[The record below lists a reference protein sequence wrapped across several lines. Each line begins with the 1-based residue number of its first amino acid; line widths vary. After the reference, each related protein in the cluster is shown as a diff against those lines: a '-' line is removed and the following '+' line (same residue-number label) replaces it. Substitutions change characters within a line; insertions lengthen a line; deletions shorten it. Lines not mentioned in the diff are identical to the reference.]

1 MPRFKIEL
9 TDDLISSNSGLVF
22 VGEALHHLGFDKH
35 LAELSC
41 IKAMKKIP
49 STDILRAYL
58 GILCIGKNSFE
69 SIDDYKDDPYFRK
82 ALGLKYI
89 PSKETLRQRLEE
101 LSIPELESG
110 LKSFNSKMLK
120 RFGEF
125 KTALDTNMVPVDFDV
140 TPMDNSKSHKEGVSN
155 TYKQFMGY
163 APMMTY
169 IGGTGYM
176 LNNQFRE
183 GKAHSNCEGT
193 REYIREALDLA
204 RTITSGTLLARF
216 DSGNDSAE
224 NILEISS
231 FDNVHYLIKQNFR
244 REDQLPYI
252 HYARMNASTT
262 ETPRQG
268 KTVHYASRKILL
280 SFKQPNG
287 QVKEVETRQVL
298 RFIERTIDK
307 QGNGLLIPDQE
318 LDAWFTDL
326 PDGQSG
332 LPESYTEQKVIAL
345 YADHGTSEQFHS
357 EFKTDMD
364 MERLP
369 SGKFDT
375 NRLVMVLGML
385 AFNLLRIIGQQSL
398 KTGLIKRKRSVQR
411 IRIRKVLQDIMYMAC
426 QFMIKCKRKT
436 LKLARCNAYAQP
448 LIKAYSLMFVT

>member
-22 VGEALHHLGFDKH
+22 IGEVLKHVGFDKH
-35 LAELSC
+35 LSGLTC
-41 IKAMKKIP
+41 IKSMKKIP

-58 GILCIGKNSFE
+58 GMLCIGKNSFE
-69 SIDDYKDDPYFRK
+69 SIDDYKNDPYFRK
-82 ALGLKYI
+82 SLGIQYI

-101 LSIPELESG
+101 LSVSELESG
-110 LKSFNSKMLK
+110 LKAFNGMMLK
-120 RFGEF
+120 RFSELE
-125 KTALDTNMVPVDFDV
+125 TVLDTNMIPVDFDV
-140 TPMDNSKSHKEGVSN
+140 TPMDNSKSHKEGVSH

-183 GKAHSNCEGT
+183 GKAHSNCDGT
-193 REYIREALDLA
+193 RQYIRETLDLA

-244 REDQLPYI
+244 REDRSLYI
-252 HYARMNASTT
+252 HYVQGMASVK
-262 ETPRQG
+262 ETPRHG
-268 KTVHYASRKILL
+268 KTIYYASRKIRLH
-280 SFKQPNG
+280 FEQPDG
-287 QVKEVETRQVL
+287 ELKEIETRQVL

-307 QGNGLLIPDQE
+307 QGNCLLMPDHE

-326 PDGQSG
+326 PEG
-332 LPESYTEQKVIAL
+332 YTEQDVIVL
-345 YADHGTSEQFHS
+345 YTDHGTSEQFHS

-369 SGKFDT
+369 SGKFAT
-375 NRLVMVLGML
+375 NSLVMVLGML

-426 QFMIKCKRKT
+426 QFMIKCKCKT
-436 LKLARCNAYAQP
+436 LKLARSNAYSQP
-448 LIKAYSLMFVT
+448 LINAYTLMFAS

>member
-22 VGEALHHLGFDKH
+22 VGEALQHLGFDKH

-41 IKAMKKIP
+41 IRALKKIP

-58 GILCIGKNSFE
+58 GVLCIGKNSFE
-69 SIDDYKDDPYFRK
+69 SIDDYKNDPYFRK

-110 LKSFNSKMLK
+110 LKSFNSNMLK
-120 RFGEF
+120 RFAEF
-125 KTALDTNMVPVDFDV
+125 ETALDTNMVPVDFDV

-155 TYKQFMGY
+155 TYKQVMGY

-204 RTITSGTLLARF
+204 RTITPGTLLARF

-244 REDQLPYI
+244 REDQLPYM

-262 ETPRQG
+262 EIPRQG
-268 KTVHYASRKILL
+268 KTVHYASRKIIL
-280 SFKQPNG
+280 SFDQPDG
-287 QVKEVETRQVL
+287 QVKEVETRHIL
-298 RFIERTIDK
+298 RFTERTIDK
-307 QGNGLLIPDQE
+307 YGHGLLMPDQE
-318 LDAWFTDL
+318 LNAWYTDL
-326 PDGQSG
+326 P
-332 LPESYTEQKVIAL
+332 ETYTAQQVIAL

-411 IRIRKVLQDIMYMAC
+411 IRIRKVLQDLMYMAC
-426 QFMIKCKRKT
+426 QFMIKCKCKT
-436 LKLARCNAYAQP
+436 IKLAQGNAYAKP
-448 LIKAYSLMFVT
+448 LIKAYSLMFAT

>member
-22 VGEALHHLGFDKH
+22 VGEAFQYLGFDKH
-35 LAELSC
+35 LSSLSC

-49 STDILRAYL
+49 FTDILRAYM
-58 GILCIGKNSFE
+58 GILCVGKNSFE
-69 SIDDYKDDPYFRK
+69 SIDDFKEDHYFRK
-82 ALGLKYI
+82 ALGLQYV

-101 LSIPELESG
+101 LSTAEVELG
-110 LKSFNSKMLK
+110 LKSFNCKLLK

-125 KTALDTNMVPVDFDV
+125 EPALDTDMIPVDFDV
-140 TPMDNSKSHKEGVSN
+140 TPMDNSNSHKEGVSN
-155 TYKQFMGY
+155 TYKQVPGF

-193 REYIREALDLA
+193 REYIREAINLA
-204 RTITSGTLLARF
+204 RSITPGTLLARF

-224 NILEISS
+224 NIVEISGHE
-231 FDNVHYLIKQNFR
+231 NVHYLIKQNFR
-244 REDQLPYI
+244 REDRSQYML
-252 HYARMNASTT
+252 YAQGMASVK
-262 ETPRQG
+262 ETPRKG
-268 KTVHYASRKILL
+268 KTVYYANRKIVLRFEQD
-280 SFKQPNG
+280 SG

-307 QGNGLLIPDQE
+307 HGNGLLIPDQE
-318 LDAWFTDL
+318 IDAWFTDL
-326 PDGQSG
+326 PD
-332 LPESYTEQKVIAL
+332 SYTEQEVIAL

-369 SGKFDT
+369 SGKFNT
-375 NRLVMVLGML
+375 NSLVMVLGML

-398 KTGLIKRKRSVQR
+398 KTGLIKRKRTVQR

-426 QFMIKCKRKT
+426 HFMIRCKRKI
-436 LKLARCNAYAQP
+436 LKLARANAYAKPMIQ
-448 LIKAYSLMFVT
+448 AYTLMFDT

>member
-1 MPRFKIEL
+1 MPGFKIEL

-22 VGEALHHLGFDKH
+22 VGEALHHLGFDK
-35 LAELSC
+35 LLSELSC
-41 IKAMKKIP
+41 IKALKKIP
-49 STDILRAYL
+49 STDILRSYL

-69 SIDDYKDDPYFRK
+69 SIEDYKADSYFRK

-101 LSIPELESG
+101 LSTSELELG
-110 LKSFNSKMLK
+110 LKSFNNKMLK

-125 KTALDTNMVPVDFDV
+125 ETALDTDMVPVDFDV

-155 TYKQFMGY
+155 TYKQVPGF

-193 REYIREALDLA
+193 KEYIKETINQA
-204 RTITSGTLLARF
+204 RSITSGTLLARF

-224 NILEISS
+224 NILELST

-244 REDQLPYI
+244 REDRAPYMQ
-252 HYARMNASTT
+252 YAQGMASVK
-262 ETPRQG
+262 ETPRHG
-268 KTVHYASRKILL
+268 KTVFYASQKICLR
-280 SFKQPNG
+280 FEQNNG

-307 QGNGLLIPDQE
+307 HGNGLLIPDQE

-326 PDGQSG
+326 PDSF
-332 LPESYTEQKVIAL
+332 SEQKVIAL

-357 EFKTDMD
+357 EFKSDMD

-369 SGKFDT
+369 SGKFNT
-375 NRLVMVLGML
+375 NRLVMVIGML

-426 QFMIKCKRKT
+426 QFMIKCKCKT
-436 LKLARCNAYAQP
+436 IQLAKSNAYSKP
-448 LIKAYSLMFVT
+448 LLEAYSLMFVT

>member
-1 MPRFKIEL
+1 
-9 TDDLISSNSGLVF
+9 
-22 VGEALHHLGFDKH
+22 
-35 LAELSC
+35 
-41 IKAMKKIP
+41 
-49 STDILRAYL
+49 
-58 GILCIGKNSFE
+58 
-69 SIDDYKDDPYFRK
+69 
-82 ALGLKYI
+82 
-89 PSKETLRQRLEE
+89 
-101 LSIPELESG
+101 
-110 LKSFNSKMLK
+110 LK

-125 KTALDTNMVPVDFDV
+125 DTALGTNMVPVDFDV
-140 TPMDNSKSHKEGVSN
+140 TPMDNSKSLKEGVSN
-155 TYKQFMGY
+155 TYKQVMGY

-176 LNNQFRE
+176 LNNQLRE

-204 RTITSGTLLARF
+204 RSITPGTLLARF

-224 NILEISS
+224 NILEISA

-244 REDQLPYI
+244 REDQSQYML
-252 HYARMNASTT
+252 YAQGKFSVK

-268 KTVHYASRKILL
+268 KTVYYASRKIGLRFEL
-280 SFKQPNG
+280 ENG

-307 QGNGLLIPDQE
+307 HGNGLLIPDHE

-326 PDGQSG
+326 PD
-332 LPESYTEQKVIAL
+332 SYTQQEVIAL

-375 NRLVMVLGML
+375 NSLVMVLGML

-426 QFMIKCKRKT
+426 LFMVRCKQKV
-436 LKLARCNAYAQP
+436 LKLACTNAYARP
-448 LIKAYSLMFVT
+448 LIHSYSLMFAT

>member
-9 TDDLISSNSGLVF
+9 TDDLICSNSGLVF
-22 VGEALHHLGFDKH
+22 VGEALQHLGFDKQ
-35 LAELSC
+35 LSGLSC
-41 IKAMKKIP
+41 INAMKKIP
-49 STDILRAYL
+49 SADILRAYL

-69 SIDDYKDDPYFRK
+69 SIDDYKDDPYFRE
-82 ALGLKYI
+82 ALGLKYM

-101 LSIPELESG
+101 LSIPELETG

-120 RFGEF
+120 RFGELE
-125 KTALDTNMVPVDFDV
+125 TALDTDMIPVDFDV

-155 TYKQFMGY
+155 TYKQVEGF

-193 REYIREALDLA
+193 REYIREAINLA
-204 RTITSGTLLARF
+204 RSITSGTLLARF

-224 NILEISS
+224 NIAEISGHE
-231 FDNVHYLIKQNFR
+231 NVHYLIKQNFR
-244 REDQLPYI
+244 REDQSQYM
-252 HYARMNASTT
+252 HYARAMASIK
-262 ETPRQG
+262 ETPRPG
-268 KTVHYASRKILL
+268 KTVYYANRKITLQ
-280 SFKQPNG
+280 FEGTEG
-287 QVKEVETRQVL
+287 QVKEIETRHVL

-307 QGNGLLIPDQE
+307 TGNGLLLPELE

-326 PDGQSG
+326 PEGQAG
-332 LPESYTEQKVIAL
+332 LPDSYSEQKVIAL

-369 SGKFDT
+369 SGKFST
-375 NRLVMVLGML
+375 NSLVMVLGML
-385 AFNLLRIIGQQSL
+385 AFNLLRIIGQQGL

-426 QFMIKCKRKT
+426 HFIIRCKQKV
-436 LKLARCNAYAQP
+436 LKLARANAYAGP
-448 LIKAYSLMFVT
+448 LIKSYTLMFVT

>member
-9 TDDLISSNSGLVF
+9 TDDFISSNSGLVF
-22 VGEALHHLGFDKH
+22 VGEALQHLGFDKG
-35 LAELSC
+35 LSNLSC

-49 STDILRAYL
+49 TTDILRAYL
-58 GILCIGKNSFE
+58 GILCTGKNSFE
-69 SIDDYKDDPYFRK
+69 SIDDYKDDHYFRK

-101 LSIPELESG
+101 LSLPELESG
-110 LKSFNSKMLK
+110 LKTFNSKMLK

-125 KTALDTNMVPVDFDV
+125 ETALGTDMVPVDFDV

-183 GKAHSNCEGT
+183 GKAHSNCKGT
-193 REYIREALDLA
+193 CEYICETIKLA
-204 RTITSGTLLARF
+204 RSITSAILLARF

-224 NILEISS
+224 NIAEISGHE
-231 FDNVHYLIKQNFR
+231 NVHYLIKQNFR
-244 REDQLPYI
+244 REDQTQYI
-252 HYARMNASTT
+252 YFAKGMASVK
-262 ETPRQG
+262 ETPRPG
-268 KTVHYASRKILL
+268 KTVYYASRKINLQ
-280 SFKQPNG
+280 FKQDNG
-287 QVKEVETRQVL
+287 QIIEVETRQVL
-298 RFIERTIDK
+298 RLIERTIDK
-307 QGNGLLIPDQE
+307 HGHGLLMPDME

-326 PDGQSG
+326 SG
-332 LPESYTEQKVIAL
+332 NYSEQDVIAL

-369 SGKFDT
+369 SGKFNT
-375 NRLVMVLGML
+375 NSLVMILGML

-426 QFMIKCKRKT
+426 LFMVRCKQKV
-436 LKLARCNAYAQP
+436 LKIACTNAYARP
-448 LIKAYSLMFVT
+448 LIDSYSLMFAT